1 MAVLE
6 QRKMRQVGM
15 HKVLKPMVR
24 ISFKVT
30 LQKHRDRVRGRCTMI
45 FAVSP
50 SPCPTEQLWGSPS
63 ALTLSQITEEFE
75 Q

>member
-1 MAVLE
+1 MAILA
-6 QRKMRQVGM
+6 QRKLRQVGL
-15 HKVLKPMVR
+15 HKVLKPMVH

-30 LQKHRDRVRGRCTMI
+30 LQKHRDRERDRCTTI

-50 SPCPTEQLWGSPS
+50 SPCPTEQLWGSPLV
-63 ALTLSQITEEFE
+63 LTLSQITEKFE